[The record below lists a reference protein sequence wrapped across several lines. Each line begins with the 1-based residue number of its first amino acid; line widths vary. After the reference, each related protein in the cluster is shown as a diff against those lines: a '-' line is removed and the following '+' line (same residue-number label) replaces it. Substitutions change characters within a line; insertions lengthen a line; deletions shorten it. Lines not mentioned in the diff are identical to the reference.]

1 MHWVPTAV
9 SGYLR
14 LASHLL
20 RLLHYEY
27 WELAVLIRRS
37 LLITA
42 LFLSLGSAGTHFYV
56 VFLLPINMLSLT
68 EIINFINFNVKG
80 QSVEILFCV
89 FPPAFSQTP
98 HVLYIPLP
106 LGRQSLFLIFVSQ
119 KAENVEEMTLGRNG
133 EKWMILRSEK
143 QKERKGI
150 FQKT

>member
-27 WELAVLIRRS
+27 WELGVLIRS
-37 LLITA
+37 PLITA
-42 LFLSLGSAGTHFYV
+42 LFLSLGSAGTHSYV

-68 EIINFINFNVKG
+68 EIINFINFNVKR

-89 FPPAFSQTP
+89 FPPAFSQIP

-106 LGRQSLFLIFVSQ
+106 LGRQPLFLIFVSQ
-119 KAENVEEMTLGRNG
+119 KAKNLEEMTLGRNG
-133 EKWMILRSEK
+133 EKWMILRSKK

-150 FQKT
+150 FWKT

>member
-27 WELAVLIRRS
+27 RESEVLIRRS
-37 LLITA
+37 PLITA
-42 LFLSLGSAGTHFYV
+42 MFLRLGSAGTHSYAN
-56 VFLLPINMLSLT
+56 FLLPINMLSLT

-80 QSVEILFCV
+80 QSVEILFCA

-98 HVLYIPLP
+98 HVLYVPLP
-106 LGRQSLFLIFVSQ
+106 LGRQPLFLIFVSQ
-119 KAENVEEMTLGRNG
+119 KAENREEMTLERNR
-133 EKWMILRSEK
+133 EK
-143 QKERKGI
+143 
-150 FQKT
+150 